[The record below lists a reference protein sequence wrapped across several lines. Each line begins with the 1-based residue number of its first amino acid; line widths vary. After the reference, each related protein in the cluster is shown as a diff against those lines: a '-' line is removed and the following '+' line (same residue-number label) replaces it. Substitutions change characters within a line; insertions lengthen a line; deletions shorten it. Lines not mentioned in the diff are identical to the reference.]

1 MKTPLAVL
9 LLTVPLW
16 GCRTQ
21 IHHGLEERE
30 ANELVSALV
39 ARGYEA
45 QKVSEKGKK
54 PVYAVEVPD
63 ASATDALRVLT
74 ELKLPRAPRSTTQ
87 GLTQG
92 LIDTPSAEKLRQL
105 EALEGDIETALEGM
119 DGVTTAS
126 VELVVPPPARPGKEA
141 TVSKAGVLL
150 RVSPAA
156 KERLELAS
164 VNLKA
169 LVAGSAEGLTPDNV
183 TLVLDP
189 VTPTVEKPLVIAPS
203 PELQRLRWMVAALS
217 LSILLLT
224 VVIMVLLRRPRV
236 VKSTRKATPSEPVA
250 AAVRAVSS
258 TDLPRRVTPTKPL
271 RSPSLHSAA

>member
-1 MKTPLAVL
+1 MKMSLAVL

-39 ARGYEA
+39 ARGYQA
-45 QKVSEKGKK
+45 HKVSEKGKK
-54 PVYAVEVPD
+54 LLYAVEVPD

-126 VELVVPPPARPGKEA
+126 VELVVPPPARPGQEP
-141 TVSKAGVLL
+141 TTSKAGVLL
-150 RVSPAA
+150 RVSPGAL
-156 KERLELAS
+156 ERLDRSRAELR
-164 VNLKA
+164 A
-169 LVAGSAEGLTPDNV
+169 LVAGSAEGLKLENV

-189 VTPTVEKPLVIAPS
+189 VTTNVEAPVVMGPG
-203 PELQRLRWMVAALS
+203 PELLRLRWMVFALS

-224 VVIMVLLRRPRV
+224 GVIMVLLRRPRV
-236 VKSTRKATPSEPVA
+236 VKSSRKATPAEPVA